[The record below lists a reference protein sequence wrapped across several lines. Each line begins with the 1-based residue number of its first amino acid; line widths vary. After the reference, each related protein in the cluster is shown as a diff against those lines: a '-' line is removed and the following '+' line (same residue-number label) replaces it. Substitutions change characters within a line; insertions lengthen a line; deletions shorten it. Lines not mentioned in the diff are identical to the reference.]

1 LARTSL
7 QCRECKKEYETA
19 FKYVCDDCF
28 GPLDV
33 KYDFPT
39 LTKDTF
45 SNREQ
50 TYWRYF
56 ELLPIENKSNIVS
69 IGAGMTPL
77 TKAENLGKKLGL
89 NNLYIKNDSVNPTF
103 SFKDR
108 PAGVAISKAKELGL
122 TAVGC
127 ASTGNLA
134 SATAAHAAAAG
145 LPCHVFAP
153 SNIEMAK
160 IAQALSYGANYIAV
174 DGTYDDANRIAAQI
188 GDSTGNLAS
197 ATAAHAAAAGLPCH
211 VFAPS
216 NIEMAKIAQALSY
229 GANYIAVDGTYD
241 DANRIAAQIG
251 DSKGIGVVNINMR
264 SHYVEG
270 SKTFS
275 YEVAEQLDW
284 QVPDQLIVPVGS
296 GAMLNAICKGFE
308 ELQTVSLL
316 DDVSNMHMIAAQPH
330 GCAPIVDAFK
340 KNTKEVIPVENP
352 DTVAKSLAIGD
363 PGDGRYVLKRLE
375 QYNGFAEEC
384 NNQEILDAILLLA
397 QTEGIFTEP
406 AGGVSISILQKMV
419 EQGKIDKNDKVVC
432 YVTGNGLKATESIMQ
447 VLSKPTVYKPN
458 INEIS
463 AVVQ

>member
-1 LARTSL
+1 
-7 QCRECKKEYETA
+7 YEST
-19 FKYVCDDCF
+19 FKYICDDCF

-39 LTKDTF
+39 ITKDTF
-45 SNREQ
+45 SNREH

-77 TKAENLGKKLGL
+77 IKAEKLGEKIGL
-89 NNLYIKNDSVNPTF
+89 KNLYIKNDSVNPTF

-108 PAGVAISKAKELGL
+108 PAGVAVSKAKEFGL
-122 TAVGC
+122 SAVGC

-134 SATAAHAAAAG
+134 SATAAHAAKGGFA
-145 LPCHVFAP
+145 CHVFAP
-153 SNIEMAK
+153 SDIEMAK
-160 IAQALSYGANYIAV
+160 I
-174 DGTYDDANRIAAQI
+174 T
-188 GDSTGNLAS
+188 
-197 ATAAHAAAAGLPCH
+197 
-211 VFAPS
+211 
-216 NIEMAKIAQALSY
+216 QALSY

-251 DSKGIGVVNINMR
+251 DSKGIGIVNINMR
-264 SHYVEG
+264 SYYVEG
-270 SKTFS
+270 SKTLAF
-275 YEVAEQLDW
+275 EVAEQLDW

-308 ELQTVSLL
+308 ELQQVSLL
-316 DDVSNMHMIAAQPH
+316 NNIDNMHMIAAQPH

-340 KNTKEVIPVENP
+340 KNSKEVIPVEYP

-363 PGDGRYVLKRLE
+363 PGDGRYVLKRLK

-384 NNQEILDAILLLA
+384 NDQEILDAILLLA
-397 QTEGIFTEP
+397 RTEGIFTEP
-406 AGGVSISILQKMV
+406 AGGVSLAVLQKMI

-432 YVTGNGLKATESIMQ
+432 YITGNGLKATESIMT
-447 VLSKPTVYKPN
+447 VLQKPKVMKAD
-458 INEIS
+458 IAEIS
-463 AVVQ
+463 AVVN

>member
-7 QCRECKKEYETA
+7 QCRECKKEYPST
-19 FKYVCDDCF
+19 FKYICDECF

-39 LTKDTF
+39 ITKDTF
-45 SNREQ
+45 TNREN

-56 ELLPIENKSNIVS
+56 ELLPIEDKKNIVS
-69 IGAGMTPL
+69 IDAGFTPL
-77 TKAENLGKKLGL
+77 TKAENLGKALGL
-89 NNLYIKNDSVNPTF
+89 NNLYIKNDSVNPTY

-108 PAGVAISKAKELGL
+108 PAGVAISKAKEFGL

-134 SATAAHAAAAG
+134 SATAAHAAKGGFA
-145 LPCHVFAP
+145 CHVFAP
-153 SNIEMAK
+153 SNIEM
-160 IAQALSYGANYIAV
+160 
-174 DGTYDDANRIAAQI
+174 
-188 GDSTGNLAS
+188 
-197 ATAAHAAAAGLPCH
+197 P
-211 VFAPS
+211 
-216 NIEMAKIAQALSY
+216 KIAQALSY

-251 DSKGIGVVNINMR
+251 DSKGIGIVNINMR

-270 SKTFS
+270 SKTLA
-275 YEVAEQLDW
+275 YEVAEQLAW

-308 ELQTVSLL
+308 ELQTVNLL
-316 DDVSNMHMIAAQPH
+316 GNVSNMHMIAAQPH

-340 KNTKEVIPVENP
+340 KNSKEVIPVESP

-363 PGDGRYVLKRLE
+363 PGDGRYVLKRLA

-384 NNQEILDAILLLA
+384 NNQEILDAIILLA
-397 QTEGIFTEP
+397 KTEGIFTEP
-406 AGGVSISILQKMV
+406 AGGVSISVLQKMV

-432 YVTGNGLKATESIMQ
+432 YVTGNGLKATESIMSI
-447 VLSKPTVYKPN
+447 LKKPKTMKA
-458 INEIS
+458 EIS
-463 AVVQ
+463 EIAAVVG

>member
-1 LARTSL
+1 MARTSL
-7 QCRECKKEYETA
+7 QCRECKKEYEST
-19 FKYVCDDCF
+19 FKYICDDCF

-39 LTKDTF
+39 ITKDTF
-45 SNREQ
+45 SNREH

-77 TKAENLGKKLGL
+77 IKAEKLGEKLGL
-89 NNLYIKNDSVNPTF
+89 KNLYIKNDSVNPTF

-108 PAGVAISKAKELGL
+108 PAGVAVSKAKEFGL
-122 TAVGC
+122 SAVGC

-134 SATAAHAAAAG
+134 SATAAHAAKGGFA
-145 LPCHVFAP
+145 CHVFAP
-153 SNIEMAK
+153 SDIEMAK
-160 IAQALSYGANYIAV
+160 I
-174 DGTYDDANRIAAQI
+174 T
-188 GDSTGNLAS
+188 
-197 ATAAHAAAAGLPCH
+197 
-211 VFAPS
+211 
-216 NIEMAKIAQALSY
+216 QALSY

-251 DSKGIGVVNINMR
+251 DSKGIGIVNINMR
-264 SHYVEG
+264 SYYVEG
-270 SKTFS
+270 SKTLAF
-275 YEVAEQLDW
+275 EVAEQLDW

-308 ELQTVSLL
+308 ELQQVSLL
-316 DDVSNMHMIAAQPH
+316 NDIDNMHMIAAQPH

-340 KNTKEVIPVENP
+340 KNSKEVIPVEYP

-363 PGDGRYVLKRLE
+363 PGDGRYVLKRLK

-397 QTEGIFTEP
+397 RTEGIFTEP
-406 AGGVSISILQKMV
+406 AGGVSLAVLQKMI

-432 YVTGNGLKATESIMQ
+432 YITGNGLKATESIMT
-447 VLSKPTVYKPN
+447 VLQKPKVMKAD
-458 INEIS
+458 IAEIS
-463 AVVQ
+463 AVVN